1 MVVVLIAGDQVPSIP
16 LFEVVGSVKAVPLQ
30 IGPTCV
36 KVGIVFGV
44 MVTVIVAVVAH
55 SPTAGVKV

>member
-1 MVVVLIAGDQVPSIP
+1 MFIAGDQVPVI
-16 LFEVVGSVKAVPLQ
+16 LFVEVPGKVNAVPLQ

-36 KVGIVFGV
+36 KVGVVCGV

-55 SPTAGVKV
+55 

>member
-1 MVVVLIAGDQVPSIP
+1 MFIAGDQVPVI
-16 LFEVVGSVKAVPLQ
+16 LFVEVPGKVKAVPLQ

-36 KVGIVFGV
+36 NVGVVCGV

-55 SPTAGVKV
+55 WPAAGVKV